1 MTNLTNMKLPVG
13 LVAAI
18 VAQAMGLA
26 VWINTLQGEASSAQ
40 ATAVAA
46 QERVTELED
55 RLAESETRLAILND
69 QQKQIN
75 AEHMQIGDSFKAVWA
90 EFDMRSP
97 APVPTGTQRSYGY

>member
-1 MTNLTNMKLPVG
+1 MIANLKLPIG

-26 VWINTLQGEASSAQ
+26 VWINNLQGEAS
-40 ATAVAA
+40 TAVSLASSA
-46 QERVTELED
+46 RARVTQLED

-75 AEHMQIGDSFKAVWA
+75 AEHMQIGDSFQKIWD
-90 EFDMRSP
+90 ELDKRSP

>member
-1 MTNLTNMKLPVG
+1 MIANLKLPIG

-26 VWINTLQGEASSAQ
+26 VWINNLQGEASTALSLASSAR
-40 ATAVAA
+40 A
-46 QERVTELED
+46 RVTQLED
-55 RLAESETRLAILND
+55 RLAETATRLAILND

-75 AEHMQIGDSFKAVWA
+75 AEHMQIGDSFQKIWD
-90 EFDMRSP
+90 ELDKRSP

>member
-1 MTNLTNMKLPVG
+1 MIANLKLPIG

-26 VWINTLQGEASSAQ
+26 VWINNLQGEASTALSLASSAR
-40 ATAVAA
+40 A
-46 QERVTELED
+46 RVTQLED
-55 RLAESETRLAILND
+55 RLAETETRLAILND

-75 AEHMQIGDSFKAVWA
+75 AEHMQIGDSFQKIWD
-90 EFDMRSP
+90 ELDKRSP

>member
-1 MTNLTNMKLPVG
+1 MIANLKLPIG

-26 VWINTLQGEASSAQ
+26 VWINNLQGEASAAVSLASSAR
-40 ATAVAA
+40 A
-46 QERVTELED
+46 RVTQLED
-55 RLAESETRLAILND
+55 RLAETETRLAILND

-75 AEHMQIGDSFKAVWA
+75 AEHMQIGDSFQKIWD
-90 EFDMRSP
+90 ELDKRSP

>member
-1 MTNLTNMKLPVG
+1 MTNLASMKLPVG

-26 VWINTLQGEASSAQ
+26 VWINTLQGEASNAQ

-55 RLAESETRLAILND
+55 RLAEAETRLAILND

-75 AEHMQIGDSFKAVWA
+75 AEHAQIGDSAYVRA
-90 EFDMRSP
+90 RTRS
-97 APVPTGTQRSYGY
+97 GTKRRFNIHLGR

>member
-1 MTNLTNMKLPVG
+1 MIANLKLPIG

-26 VWINTLQGEASSAQ
+26 VWINNLQGEASTALSLASSAR
-40 ATAVAA
+40 A
-46 QERVTELED
+46 RVTQLED
-55 RLAESETRLAILND
+55 RLAETDTRLAILND

-75 AEHMQIGDSFKAVWA
+75 AEHMQIGDSFQKIWD
-90 EFDMRSP
+90 ELDKRSP

>member
-1 MTNLTNMKLPVG
+1 MIANLKLPIG

-26 VWINTLQGEASSAQ
+26 VWINNFQGEASTALSLASSAR
-40 ATAVAA
+40 A
-46 QERVTELED
+46 RVTQLED
-55 RLAESETRLAILND
+55 RLAETETRLAILND

-75 AEHMQIGDSFKAVWA
+75 AEHMQIGDSFQKIWD
-90 EFDMRSP
+90 ELDKRSP

>member
-26 VWINTLQGEASSAQ
+26 VWINTLQGEASNAQ

-55 RLAESETRLAILND
+55 RLAEAETGRPRQQSRNRSKNSGYGTPPRSHAGSGGHARPAIRRPTSER
-69 QQKQIN
+69 
-75 AEHMQIGDSFKAVWA
+75 
-90 EFDMRSP
+90 
-97 APVPTGTQRSYGY
+97 

>member
-1 MTNLTNMKLPVG
+1 MIANLKLPIG

-26 VWINTLQGEASSAQ
+26 VWINNLQGEASTALSLASSAR
-40 ATAVAA
+40 A
-46 QERVTELED
+46 RVTQLED
-55 RLAESETRLAILND
+55 RLAEPETRLAILND

-75 AEHMQIGDSFKAVWA
+75 AEHMQIGDSFQKIWD
-90 EFDMRSP
+90 ELDKRSP